1 MKLSTKLTLFITGS
15 KLVIVLLF
23 ILALPFLVKQ
33 IASEYTNYALK
44 QQRKKVLHIVNK
56 NGAEYYLQGEDSY
69 GSYTMLKEEFI
80 ALLPVKDNLK
90 IDTIKNSQ
98 RLIESDTLNYKVLGY
113 TFKNKNKNYLLEIG
127 KTTTSIN
134 QYNKLLQRF
143 ALFLLITLIGLT
155 ILVDLTFIR
164 VLINPLAKIISTKLI
179 NRRFPFR
186 DVQNRVKTST
196 ADFKYLDE
204 SLILLMNQINEAF
217 YKERE
222 FTSNASHELMTPI
235 SILQNKMENLLLDGT
250 LDEPSSMAIIEMMK
264 TVDRLKN
271 ITKSLLLISRIENEQ
286 YIRKE
291 QVKPIQLFNEIIEEI
306 SHRLEEKHM
315 LISLN
320 VSPEAVLE
328 GVNKDLLFQLFF
340 NLIHNAIKF
349 NREKGKIFIN
359 DRYLN
364 SGAYEVSITDTGIGI
379 PKENVPFI
387 FDRFMKTNLE
397 GVMGYGLGLA
407 IVKSIAMYHQI
418 QINVESEI
426 GVGTTFRI
434 IFQENEARFNDLNAT
449 TIALPMN

>member
-23 ILALPFLVKQ
+23 VLALPSLIKQ

-44 QQRKKVLHIVNK
+44 QQRKKVVNIVRK
-56 NGAEYYLQGEDSY
+56 NGADYYLQGEDSY

-80 ALLPVKDNLK
+80 ALLPVRDSLK

-98 RLIESDTLNYKVLGY
+98 RLIESDTLDYRVLSY

-127 KTTTSIN
+127 KTTASIN
-134 QYNKLLQRF
+134 QYNKPLQRF
-143 ALFLLITLIGLT
+143 ALYVLITLIGLT
-155 ILVDLTFIR
+155 ILIDLTFIR
-164 VLINPLAKIISTKLI
+164 ILMRPLAKIINTKLI
-179 NRRFPFR
+179 NRRFPFK
-186 DVQNRVKTST
+186 DEQQHVNTST

-204 SLILLMNQINEAF
+204 SLILLMNQINAAF

-235 SILQNKMENLLLDGT
+235 SILQNKMENLLADET
-250 LDEPSSMAIIEMMK
+250 LDESSSMAVIDMMK

-291 QVKPIQLFNEIIEEI
+291 QIKPLQLFNEIIEEI
-306 SHRLEEKHM
+306 SHRQEEKNIQIFLH
-315 LISLN
+315 ISSDAIL
-320 VSPEAVLE
+320 EA
-328 GVNKDLLFQLFF
+328 VNKDLMFQLFF

-349 NREKGKIFIN
+349 NRVDGEISIN

-364 SGAYEVSITDTGIGI
+364 TGAYEISITDTGIGI
-379 PKENVPFI
+379 PKADLPFI

-397 GVMGYGLGLA
+397 GNVGYGLGLA
-407 IVKSIAMYHQI
+407 IVKSITIYHQI
-418 QINVESEI
+418 KITVQSEI
-426 GVGTTFRI
+426 GKGTTFKI
-434 IFQENEARFNDLNAT
+434 IFPRK
-449 TIALPMN
+449 